1 MSTKSKPF
9 FIASLVFGGIG
20 LTILVVAVISFFCGD
35 NVISGAIGGLMHL
48 NTASFNDSTM
58 AQIAVVF
65 FIPTFIFAFR
75 FFVDN
80 EPSPAGTKTAP
91 TINAVTE
98 TNDAPVADAVTE
110 TNDAPVA
117 DAATETNDAPV
128 ADAVT
133 ETNDAP
139 VADAVTETNDAPDTN
154 SGTDADNITDIT
166 KNTEISISMDGD
178 TDKDSAENPD
188 KPEEN

>member
-139 VADAVTETNDAPDTN
+139 DTN

>member
-117 DAATETNDAPV
+117 DA
-128 ADAVT
+128 
-133 ETNDAP
+133 
-139 VADAVTETNDAPDTN
+139 VTETNDAPDTN